1 MRPAPAHEAL
11 LELADGIGDVEAG
24 QGHGVAGV
32 GPGEAVG
39 GFFQTGDLAV
49 EGLAAHQIHVA
60 FVAFVHP
67 LQHVP
72 LPEAAVEAGF
82 LEGDVDVLSGDG
94 GQGFLQDGSLR
105 FEFEGQESRFAF
117 PLHSEFAFH
126 DDFAVGHLLEHVLG
140 KISVVQPFGLFAG
153 GDGHVDFL
161 GPGLGILAADPLGF
175 HFLDGPVFLSGVF
188 EDEFGLVP
196 GADVEA
202 DVEFR
207 SGLNGEGGGGGRV
220 GQEGEGA

>member
-11 LELADGIGDVEAG
+11 LEFADGVGDVKAG
-24 QGHGVAGV
+24 QSHGVAGV

-39 GFFQTGDLAV
+39 GLFHAGDLAV
-49 EGLAAHQIHVA
+49 EGLAADQVNVA
-60 FVAFVHP
+60 FVDFVHP
-67 LQHVP
+67 FQHVP

-82 LEGDVDVLSGDG
+82 LEGDVDVFAGDG
-94 GQGFLQDGSLR
+94 GQGLLKDGSLGL
-105 FEFEGQESRFAF
+105 ELEGQIGRFAF

-126 DDFAVGHLLEHVLG
+126 DDLAVGHLLEHVLG
-140 KISVVQPFGLFAG
+140 KISVVQPFGFFAG
-153 GDGHVDFL
+153 GDGHIDFL

-175 HFLDGPVFLSGVF
+175 HLLDGPVFLAGVF

-207 SGLNGEGGGGGRV
+207 AGFNGEGGGGGRV
-220 GQEGEGA
+220 GQEGN